1 LSRKDMWPPFFKAL
15 FFSCLFLLPICH
27 GNIIKHEDRLD
38 EAINV
43 LLEYVQHLDHAQ
55 GEIRVKREER
65 VSNMD
70 IRDAIFAL
78 VNVIRDGSKKV
89 EKRDKIAD
97 EMSEKILQAVTSQ
110 GGTGSFEK
118 KIDNISTFLLRMY
131 SKMDQIDRSIRQSG
145 RRSGG
150 GSNGALTTLA
160 KESFDI
166 LTLLPTYIES
176 TKAAVS
182 ELKEESN
189 TNFAKVESLL
199 VDDSESQDGNNKSL
213 ANVLRSTETNILGA
227 SKELKEIVIESGHM
241 AESLFERVNDGY
253 HELTEEIKGLSNV
266 EKVLLDTADSVM
278 DTKKKLE
285 FGVQQIIFKVGELVE
300 VSGGQMD
307 DQMADKF
314 EDITRTILSNQTEA
328 LANLTK
334 KVEKE
339 IGQVWRQMGIMYG
352 QVSNS
357 ISILEKVKSQT
368 EGYVNNTGK
377 NLGKMEGT
385 VTGLTDRMVDVD
397 SNLNYMLG
405 QLSLVVQEFNTVKTG
420 LNEAMNGLGDEIQE
434 YIPQESEDSNGD

>member
-1 LSRKDMWPPFFKAL
+1 MWPPFKAL
-15 FFSCLFLLPICH
+15 FISILLVLPITN
-27 GNIIKHEDRLD
+27 GNIIKEDAKLA

-43 LLEYVQHLDHAQ
+43 LLEFVQQIDHDQ
-55 GEIRVKREER
+55 GEIRIKRDAER

-78 VNVIRDGSKKV
+78 VNVIQKSSKKV
-89 EKRDKIAD
+89 DTHDAKAT
-97 EMSEKILQAVTSQ
+97 EMAEKILQAVTSQ

-131 SKMDQIDRSIRQSG
+131 SKMDQIDRSIRQQG
-145 RRSGG
+145 RRGGG
-150 GSNGALTTLA
+150 GSNAALTTLA

-166 LTLLPTYIES
+166 LTLLPNYIES
-176 TKAAVS
+176 TKTAVS
-182 ELKEESN
+182 ELKEDTQ

-199 VDDSESQDGNNKSL
+199 GSEDGNNNSL
-213 ANVLRSTETNILGA
+213 ANVLRDTESNIIGA
-227 SKELKEIVIESGHM
+227 SNELKEIVIESGHQ
-241 AESLFERVNDGY
+241 AETLFERVNDGY
-253 HELTEEIKGLSNV
+253 AELTEEIKGLSNV

-285 FGVQQIIFKVGELVE
+285 FGVQQIIFKVGELVQ

-307 DQMADKF
+307 DQLKEQF
-314 EDITRTILSNQTEA
+314 TEITSVILSNQTEA

-334 KVEKE
+334 KVERE

-385 VTGLTDRMVDVD
+385 VEGLTDRMVDVD
-397 SNLNYMLG
+397 DNLNYMLG

-420 LNEAMNGLGDEIQE
+420 LNEAMDGLGDEIIEE
-434 YIPQESEDSNGD
+434 YRPQQDEGNNVDE

>member
-1 LSRKDMWPPFFKAL
+1 LSRKDMWPPFKAL
-15 FFSCLFLLPICH
+15 FISILLVLPITN
-27 GNIIKHEDRLD
+27 GNIIKEDAKLA

-43 LLEYVQHLDHAQ
+43 LLEFVEQIDHDQ
-55 GEIRVKREER
+55 EGIRIKRDAER

-78 VNVIRDGSKKV
+78 VNVIQKSSKKV
-89 EKRDKIAD
+89 DTHDAKTT
-97 EMSEKILQAVTSQ
+97 EMTEKILQAVTSQ

-131 SKMDQIDRSIRQSG
+131 SKMDTIDRSIRQQG
-145 RRSGG
+145 RRGGG
-150 GSNGALTTLA
+150 GSNAALTTLA

-166 LTLLPTYIES
+166 LTLLPNYIES
-176 TKAAVS
+176 TKTAVS
-182 ELKEESN
+182 ELKQDTQ

-199 VDDSESQDGNNKSL
+199 GSEDGNNNSL
-213 ANVLRSTETNILGA
+213 ANVLRDTESNIIGA
-227 SKELKEIVIESGHM
+227 SNELKEIVIESGHQ
-241 AESLFERVNDGY
+241 AETLFERVNDGY
-253 HELTEEIKGLSNV
+253 AELTEEIKGLSNV

-285 FGVQQIIFKVGELVE
+285 FGVQQIIFKVGELVQ

-307 DQMADKF
+307 DQLKEQF
-314 EDITRTILSNQTEA
+314 TEITSVILSNQTEA

-334 KVEKE
+334 KVERE

-385 VTGLTDRMVDVD
+385 VEGLTDRMVDVD
-397 SNLNYMLG
+397 DNLNYMLG

-420 LNEAMNGLGDEIQE
+420 LNEAMDGLGDEIIEE
-434 YIPQESEDSNGD
+434 YRPQQDEGNNVDE

>member
-1 LSRKDMWPPFFKAL
+1 
-15 FFSCLFLLPICH
+15 
-27 GNIIKHEDRLD
+27 
-38 EAINV
+38 
-43 LLEYVQHLDHAQ
+43 
-55 GEIRVKREER
+55 
-65 VSNMD
+65 
-70 IRDAIFAL
+70 
-78 VNVIRDGSKKV
+78 
-89 EKRDKIAD
+89 
-97 EMSEKILQAVTSQ
+97 
-110 GGTGSFEK
+110 
-118 KIDNISTFLLRMY
+118 MY
-131 SKMDQIDRSIRQSG
+131 SKMDKMDQIDRHTRQSG
-145 RRSGG
+145 RRGGGG

-182 ELKEESN
+182 ELKEDTE

-199 VDDSESQDGNNKSL
+199 VDDSGSEDGNNKSL
-213 ANVLRSTETNILGA
+213 ANVLRSTESNILGA

-253 HELTEEIKGLSNV
+253 TELTAEIKGLSNV
-266 EKVLLDTADSVM
+266 EQVLLDTADSVM

-285 FGVQQIIFKVGELVE
+285 FGVQQIIFKVGGLVK

-307 DQMADKF
+307 DELKDQFA
-314 EDITRTILSNQTEA
+314 DITRTILSNQTEA

-357 ISILEKVKSQT
+357 ISILEKVKFQT

-385 VTGLTDRMVDVD
+385 VEGLTDRMVDVD
-397 SNLNYMLG
+397 DNLNYMLG

-420 LNEAMNGLGDEIQE
+420 LNEAMNGLGEEIIQE
-434 YIPQESEDSNGD
+434 YSPEQSEGPNSGE

>member
-1 LSRKDMWPPFFKAL
+1 LSRKDMWPPFKAL
-15 FFSCLFLLPICH
+15 FISILLVLPITN
-27 GNIIKHEDRLD
+27 GNIIKEDAKLA

-43 LLEYVQHLDHAQ
+43 LLEFVQQIDHDQ
-55 GEIRVKREER
+55 GEIRIKRDAER

-78 VNVIRDGSKKV
+78 VNVIQKSSKKV
-89 EKRDKIAD
+89 DTHDAKTT
-97 EMSEKILQAVTSQ
+97 EMTEKILQAVTSQ

-131 SKMDQIDRSIRQSG
+131 SKMDTIDRSIRQQG
-145 RRSGG
+145 RRGGG
-150 GSNGALTTLA
+150 GSNAALTTLA

-166 LTLLPTYIES
+166 LTLLPNYIES
-176 TKAAVS
+176 TKTAVS
-182 ELKEESN
+182 ELKQDTQ

-199 VDDSESQDGNNKSL
+199 GSEDGNNNSL
-213 ANVLRSTETNILGA
+213 ANVLRDTESNIIGA
-227 SKELKEIVIESGHM
+227 SNELKEIVIESGHQ
-241 AESLFERVNDGY
+241 AETLFERVNDGY
-253 HELTEEIKGLSNV
+253 AELTEEIKGLSNV

-285 FGVQQIIFKVGELVE
+285 FGVQQIIFKVGELVQ

-307 DQMADKF
+307 DQLKEQF
-314 EDITRTILSNQTEA
+314 TEITSVILSNQTEA

-334 KVEKE
+334 KVERE

-385 VTGLTDRMVDVD
+385 VEGLTDRMVDVD
-397 SNLNYMLG
+397 DNLNYMLG
-405 QLSLVVQEFNTVKTG
+405 QLSLVVQEFNTVKSG
-420 LNEAMNGLGDEIQE
+420 LNEAMDGLGDEIIEE
-434 YIPQESEDSNGD
+434 YRPQQDEGNIDE